1 MDGITRCVLGMDLG
15 TGSLK
20 CVVMDAN
27 GRLLATAERSYPTHS
42 RHPGWAE
49 QDPQDWIDAMRDALD
64 ELRTRQPHLIA
75 SVECIGL
82 CSAAHIPV
90 LLDEANQVIRPAILW
105 SDQRSKAQASALDAD
120 HRRLLEE
127 TSLNAA
133 GCTWTLP
140 PLLWVGEHEPEVI
153 ARARLLLSSKD
164 YLIFRLTG
172 AAVMDQASAAA
183 TLMFDARRQSWSPD
197 LIGLSRL
204 PDKAFPR
211 LVEPMAVVG
220 KISAESALLF
230 GLPVG
235 APVIAGTLDS
245 AAELVGCG
253 ILKPGRLGM
262 VRVGSAGG
270 VMTVTDQP
278 TYHRGIIT
286 YPHVVDGLYYK
297 QAGTNSCATSMKWI
311 RNLCVRIQ
319 GEGAP
324 AFSYDHLDQL
334 AAEAEPGAGGLIF
347 HPYLQGERSP
357 YWNPELRGSFTGID
371 LQHGWP
377 QFIRAVMEGVAFSLL
392 DCLNMFRSD
401 GLDMTAAVISGGVV
415 KSCIWSQIITDVLG
429 LETRTVRQG
438 DSALGV
444 CMLAAT
450 AAGMF
455 ASVNDA
461 VSVCVTPER
470 IMLPN
475 PANRDLYERLFARY
489 QEVACFLD
497 ASERKFETEV
507 LNAERD

>member
-1 MDGITRCVLGMDLG
+1 MNGITRCVLGMDLG
-15 TGSLK
+15 TSSLK
-20 CVVMDAN
+20 CLVMDAN

-42 RHPGWAE
+42 PHPGWAE
-49 QDPQDWIDAMRDALD
+49 QDPQDWIDALRDALD
-64 ELRTRQPHLIA
+64 ELRSREPGLIA
-75 SVECIGL
+75 GVECIGL

-90 LLDEANQVIRPAILW
+90 LLDDAEQVIRPAILW
-105 SDQRSKAQASALDAD
+105 SDQRSQAQASALDAN
-120 HRRLLEE
+120 HGRRLAEVG
-127 TSLNAA
+127 LNAA

-140 PLLWVGEHEPEVI
+140 QLLWVSDHEPEVI
-153 ARARLLLSSKD
+153 ARARRLLSSKD

-172 AAVMDQASAAA
+172 AVSMDHASAAA
-183 TLMFDARRQSWSPD
+183 TLMFDARRRRWSPD

-204 PDKAFPR
+204 PEEVFPR
-211 LVEPMAVVG
+211 LAEPMAVVG
-220 KISAESALLF
+220 KISAASARLF
-230 GLPVG
+230 GLPAGV
-235 APVIAGTLDS
+235 PVIAGTLDS

-253 ILKPGRLGM
+253 ILKPGKLGM

-278 TYHRGIIT
+278 TYNRGIIT

-311 RNLCVRIQ
+311 RNLCVRMQ
-319 GEGAP
+319 GEQAP

-334 AAEAEPGAGGLIF
+334 AAAAEAGAGGLIF

-377 QFIRAVMEGVAFSLL
+377 QFIRAVMEGVGFSLL
-392 DCLNMFRSD
+392 DCLNMFRAD
-401 GLDMTAAVISGGVV
+401 GLDMSAAVISGGVV
-415 KSCIWSQIITDVLG
+415 KSRIWSQIITDVLG

-455 ASVNDA
+455 ASLDDA
-461 VSVCVTPER
+461 VSVCVTAQR
-470 IMLPN
+470 IMTPN
-475 PANRDLYERLFARY
+475 PANRERYDRLFARY

-497 ASERKFETEV
+497 AMT
-507 LNAERD
+507 